1 VLRRCEGPEGRWY
14 RHAIGS
20 LPYKLAA
27 DLRDRLGLERAV
39 ETGTFQGGGAR
50 ALAAMFPTVLTI
62 ELSDRYFE
70 LASAELAAVPNI
82 VAEHG
87 ASPAILERL
96 GPAPTFYWLDA
107 HWSGLDT
114 AGEENPCPVLEEIAA
129 IPAHPADCLLID
141 DARLFAATREPDRW
155 PTLVRVLDALREAR
169 PGAHVTV
176 LHDLILCVPPEAKD
190 LLDDFG
196 MEHAQEVWA
205 AGEEAR
211 LAGSGL
217 DAADSQAPPT
227 GRLRQLARYAAG
239 RRR

>member
-1 VLRRCEGPEGRWY
+1 MLRGCEGPKGRWY

-20 LPYKLAA
+20 LPHKLAA

-82 VAEHG
+82 AAEHG

-96 GPAPTFYWLDA
+96 EPAPTLYWLDA

-129 IPAHPADCLLID
+129 IPAHRADCLLID

-155 PTLVRVLDALREAR
+155 PTLVRVL
-169 PGAHVTV
+169 
-176 LHDLILCVPPEAKD
+176 DLILCVPPEAKD

-217 DAADSQAPPT
+217 DAAESQAPPT

>member
-1 VLRRCEGPEGRWY
+1 MGRGGRWY
-14 RHAIGS
+14 LHAIGS

-39 ETGTFQGGGAR
+39 ETGTYKGGGAR
-50 ALAAMFPTVLTI
+50 ALAAMFASVVTI

-82 VAEHG
+82 AAEHG
-87 ASPAILERL
+87 ASPVILEHL
-96 GPAPTFYWLDA
+96 EPAPTLYWLDA

-129 IPAHPADCLLID
+129 IHAHPSDCLLID

-176 LHDLILCVPPEAKD
+176 LHDLILCVPAEAKD
-190 LLDDFG
+190 ILDDFG
-196 MEHAQEVWA
+196 IDHAHEVWA
-205 AGEEAR
+205 AGEVAR
-211 LAGSGL
+211 LTGSGL
-217 DAADSQAPPT
+217 ETPESQDPPP